1 MFHPTFYNGNA
12 DGTAFPSLCH
22 KPPDCDG
29 VMENADGTALEDFS
43 HGDPGCE
50 NLDLLAEV
58 WVAVITKK
66 RKRLSK
72 HASAVLK
79 ERFKMKTKIDRVCIF
94 FII

>member
-1 MFHPTFYNGNA
+1 MMKN
-12 DGTAFPSLCH
+12 TA
-22 KPPDCDG
+22 
-29 VMENADGTALEDFS
+29 GTALEDLS

-72 HASAVLK
+72 DESAVLR
-79 ERFKMKTKIDRVCIF
+79 ERFKTKSKIDRVCIF